1 MNFGEQ
7 LLNLR
12 KSKNLSQ
19 EELANKIGVTRQTIS
34 KWELGDTTPDLK
46 QLDILTKVFDVSM
59 NELTNN
65 YKGNEIINE
74 KIISNKIFRLL
85 LVIII
90 GIIILCILYNTGYN
104 NGLNNI
110 RKYSNIDVT
119 CTINN
124 QNNYFKIS
132 YQNDNGIVSSMSGS
146 TYLINSL
153 YGDREDVTVV
163 EMVNALNE
171 YFVSNGGSCK

>member
-46 QLDILTKVFDVSM
+46 QLDSLTKVFDVSM

-65 YKGNEIINE
+65 YKGNEIGKN
-74 KIISNKIFRLL
+74 IISNKVFKFL
-85 LVIII
+85 LVLII
-90 GIIILCILYNTGYN
+90 GIIILCVLYNTGYN

-110 RKYSNIDVT
+110 SKYSNIDVT
-119 CTINN
+119 CTIND

-132 YQNDNGIVSSMSGS
+132 YQNDNGIVSSMSGT

-153 YGDREDVTVV
+153 YGEREDVTVV
-163 EMVNALNE
+163 EMVNVLNE